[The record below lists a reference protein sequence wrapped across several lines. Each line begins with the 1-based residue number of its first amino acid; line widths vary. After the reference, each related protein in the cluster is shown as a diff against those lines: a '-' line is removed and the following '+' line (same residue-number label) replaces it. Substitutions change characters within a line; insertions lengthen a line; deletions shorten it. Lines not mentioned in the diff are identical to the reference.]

1 MNFAATA
8 LAAVLASASAA
19 QAAEAFKPVRA
30 DETYAHLATADRTG
44 LDVLRYIPVG
54 GGAYLTLGG
63 EARLRI
69 DAIDAPRFGVAG
81 EQADTYGLV
90 RASSAPICI

>member
-1 MNFAATA
+1 M
-8 LAAVLASASAA
+8 VSASAA
-19 QAAEAFKPVRA
+19 RAEAFKPIRS
-30 DETYAHLATADRTG
+30 DETYAYLATADRTG

>member
-1 MNFAATA
+1 MTRAVAA

-19 QAAEAFKPVRA
+19 QAAEAFKPIRA

-54 GGAYLTLGG
+54 DGA
-63 EARLRI
+63 
-69 DAIDAPRFGVAG
+69 
-81 EQADTYGLV
+81 
-90 RASSAPICI
+90 